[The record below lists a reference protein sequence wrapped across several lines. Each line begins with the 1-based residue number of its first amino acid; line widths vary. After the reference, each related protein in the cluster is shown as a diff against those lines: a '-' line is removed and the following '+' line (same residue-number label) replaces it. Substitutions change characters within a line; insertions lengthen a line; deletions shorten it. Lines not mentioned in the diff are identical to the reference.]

1 MHGIL
6 NELRD
11 IGIQGEGR
19 AHVGIIVPCI
29 CGIKMPG
36 SSAGRLP
43 TGDAHAGRRPVST
56 AARADRIMV
65 LRTRTCTSQF
75 HQNKLVLKTELF

>member
-1 MHGIL
+1 MH
-6 NELRD
+6 LRHQD
-11 IGIQGEGR
+11 
-19 AHVGIIVPCI
+19 A
-29 CGIKMPG
+29 
-36 SSAGRLP
+36 RLISRTAP
-43 TGDAHAGRRPVST
+43 YGDAHAGRRPVST